1 MAFRLPPYPSQH
13 IFPMFHPPIFHQIK
27 SLVTQPFVHKSAV
40 MIGQINR
47 YITIPLRE
55 KRDILPRH
63 MLGTHLP
70 KTIAILRSSALP
82 LTEAGLFVRIVT
94 IHLILERMPELVGD
108 RLSHR
113 FHRRRIDPQSSDHI
127 IVSSAIC
134 RPRGRIMDDH
144 HHPDRID
151 VRISRSD
158 KIQGIMIQFIETLSF
173 FE

>member
-1 MAFRLPPYPSQH
+1 M
-13 IFPMFHPPIFHQIK
+13 
-27 SLVTQPFVHKSAV
+27 HKSAV